1 MYCKGILYPV
11 AVYDE
16 TTLFDNMKE
25 NIPRCHI
32 SDFVF
37 FLFQFIKS
45 NLAPS
50 WEASSGVTCT

>member
-1 MYCKGILYPV
+1 M

-25 NIPRCHI
+25 NIIPRCHI

-37 FLFQFIKS
+37 FLS
-45 NLAPS
+45 
-50 WEASSGVTCT
+50 VH

>member
-1 MYCKGILYPV
+1 MYCKDILYPV

-37 FLFQFIKS
+37 FSF
-45 NLAPS
+45 
-50 WEASSGVTCT
+50 SS